1 MSVQCVFAAQ
11 RVGLP
16 VAAAG
21 YVATVDGN
29 FLGDFEPTA
38 KDVVLGG
45 REFRLLLWWQGWN
58 GILESRGRDG
68 DYSFGSVVSVTVRCE
83 CVCVC
88 ECLCG

>member
-1 MSVQCVFAAQ
+1 MSVRCVFVAR

-29 FLGDFEPTA
+29 FLGDFERTA

-45 REFRLLLWWQGWN
+45 REFSLLL
-58 GILESRGRDG
+58 
-68 DYSFGSVVSVTVRCE
+68 
-83 CVCVC
+83 
-88 ECLCG
+88 